1 MQKVYSVTICGKN
14 DCVSMTEEEASIIA
28 LKYGK
33 HVAMYDMTKRHGVK
47 PEYLHKQTRFEQRE
61 WADRGVSFSKG
72 IGTGIYGGAAP
83 VNWTFE
89 DLINVNLEAL
99 NG

>member
-1 MQKVYSVTICGKN
+1 MKSVWSVTICGKN
-14 DCVSMTEEEASIIA
+14 DCVDMTDEEASMIA

-33 HVAMYDMTKRHGVK
+33 HVAMYDMTKRHGIK
-47 PEYLHKQTRFEQRE
+47 AEYLHKQQRHEQRE
-61 WADRGVSFSKG
+61 WANRGVSFSKG
-72 IGTGIYGGAAP
+72 IKTGSFGGAAP
-83 VNWTFE
+83 VNWTFD